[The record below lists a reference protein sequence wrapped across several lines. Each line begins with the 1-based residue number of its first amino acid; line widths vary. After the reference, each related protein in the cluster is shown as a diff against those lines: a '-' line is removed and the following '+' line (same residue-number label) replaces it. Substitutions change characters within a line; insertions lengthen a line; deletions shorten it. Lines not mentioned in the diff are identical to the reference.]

1 MNTSNSLSGLIL
13 NELRLLFYS
22 PLTYLF
28 QLVFITGITVSIFF
42 ISDFYNTDEVS
53 TRLLNVFLPWLGMI
67 LVPALTMSLWGDD
80 QDKRELEFIFSLP
93 VSTFSVVI
101 GKMLAVYLILLITLL
116 LTFPFIITLYYLGN
130 PDSGLIF
137 TSYVGCA
144 LILLLFLSFSIFGSS
159 LIREPTGSYTISI
172 SIIFS
177 SIILGWDVFEG
188 LLKNV
193 FPDNLINQIVLFSP
207 VTWLKYLSSG
217 RINLQSIYFFI
228 SFSSFFIFC
237 TIWNLKL
244 KRNGKNIFSNNPHT
258 WFKFISLLMAII
270 ISFGLSNRFS
280 GYIDLTENKIFTLNE
295 ESIKIIN
302 RLPKNTT
309 INFYWSETESSIPVE
324 ISSYGTRI
332 KYFLKTISE
341 NSSLKLILIDPKPDS
356 DHELQAMMNGI
367 SRIPMTSGDYFYLGM
382 TVSHLDKTARIPYFD
397 LRRNQLLEYDIILL
411 LKGLGI
417 KKVPKVGIIS
427 PFLPSSSIYK
437 APEGLTV
444 LSELK
449 KAYDVAIIPYFKN
462 TLPED
467 IDTLIV
473 IGANILQE
481 EMLFKIDQL
490 VMNGKSIVVL
500 LDSFYRLKPSNNT
513 TNINPSK
520 EINDISDLL
529 YQYGIE
535 FIGETVHGDL
545 NLSSPVSDNNQN
557 SLSYPYWMR
566 VRSSGFALGNPI
578 TASLNELLIIEPG
591 KLVSVNNSNF
601 EKLIFTTR
609 ESGSKPREDFLIKS
623 PHQLAIEFKPEDAET
638 ILAAMTTGPYKSAF
652 KEPINNISNTKHK
665 KTTEGN
671 SRVFVIADSDWIFDP
686 FSLQKQIVGEE
697 IITRPL
703 NDNLNFFLNIIE
715 YASGDDSLMNIRSK
729 GNTQRSFV
737 RVADLFKE
745 VEDQIR
751 IKELKISQEVS
762 KLELKLINLTPKHND
777 LNYKELPQ
785 ELKIELKNIGDQLL
799 ESRKKLRKIRYKIR
813 EEVEQLGA
821 NITLMNLLAGPL
833 ILLLIFSYSRYYR
846 KYKK

>member
-1 MNTSNSLSGLIL
+1 M
-13 NELRLLFYS
+13 
-22 PLTYLF
+22 
-28 QLVFITGITVSIFF
+28 
-42 ISDFYNTDEVS
+42 
-53 TRLLNVFLPWLGMI
+53 
-67 LVPALTMSLWGDD
+67 
-80 QDKRELEFIFSLP
+80 
-93 VSTFSVVI
+93 
-101 GKMLAVYLILLITLL
+101 
-116 LTFPFIITLYYLGN
+116 
-130 PDSGLIF
+130 
-137 TSYVGCA
+137 
-144 LILLLFLSFSIFGSS
+144 
-159 LIREPTGSYTISI
+159 
-172 SIIFS
+172 
-177 SIILGWDVFEG
+177 
-188 LLKNV
+188 
-193 FPDNLINQIVLFSP
+193 
-207 VTWLKYLSSG
+207 
-217 RINLQSIYFFI
+217 
-228 SFSSFFIFC
+228 
-237 TIWNLKL
+237 
-244 KRNGKNIFSNNPHT
+244 
-258 WFKFISLLMAII
+258 
-270 ISFGLSNRFS
+270 
-280 GYIDLTENKIFTLNE
+280 
-295 ESIKIIN
+295 
-302 RLPKNTT
+302 
-309 INFYWSETESSIPVE
+309 
-324 ISSYGTRI
+324 
-332 KYFLKTISE
+332 KTISE

-652 KEPINNISNTKHK
+652 KEPINNISNAKHK

-762 KLELKLINLTPKHND
+762 KLEFKLINLTPKHND